1 MPTKAELME
10 QLKESQKE
18 AKDNWM
24 AAFTMMK
31 KLTETQI
38 NFNRLIDLIKGCDS
52 EQKLEMLKDLNHIQ
66 VTISQVKKQV

>member
-1 MPTKAELME
+1 MPTKIELMQ

-24 AAFTMMK
+24 AALTSLK
-31 KLTETQI
+31 KLTEAQI

-52 EQKLEMLKDLNHIQ
+52 EQKLDMLKDLQHIE
-66 VTISQVKKQV
+66 VTIEQVKK